1 MPKRGLIR
9 AIARNAL
16 MWGVAWGALGTV
28 ITSIMRVMDGIPMPN
43 AFGDGLGMGIRI
55 GIVGGLVGA
64 LFSAFIAI
72 AYRGKRLREISAIK
86 FALVAALLIGLF
98 IPLFLQSTNL
108 ISGQPLVPWSLLFDD
123 MLMGVVF
130 GGIVAGGSLKLAQR
144 AAAQDATDAEVFE
157 DAEPR
162 RELDPGH
169 HAALGSGAGQPFS
182 APRRAESYERRP
194 GADET
199 GKR

>member
-1 MPKRGLIR
+1 MPKPGLMR
-9 AIARNAL
+9 AIARNAV
-16 MWGVAWGALGTV
+16 MWGVAWGALGTL
-28 ITSIMRVMDGIPMPN
+28 ITSIMRVADGIPMPN

-72 AYRGKRLREISAIK
+72 AYRGKRLREISALR
-86 FALVAALLIGLF
+86 FAIVAALLIGLF

-108 ISGQPLVPWSLLFDD
+108 LSGQPLVPWGLLFDD

-144 AAAQDATDAEVFE
+144 AAARDEPELDDAENV
-157 DAEPR
+157 EPSR
-162 RELDPGH
+162 VLDPGEQT
-169 HAALGSGAGQPFS
+169 ALGAGAAQHR
-182 APRRAESYERRP
+182 AARERAERLAHRSRTE
-194 GADET
+194 EQ
-199 GKR
+199 